1 LLGLSKTPIV
11 LGTRDI
17 EVALNDFLNDAREGE
32 EIWIITPYATM
43 KKLSSLRRMIS
54 GAAEFG
60 CNINFVVR
68 DEPEQVKPAVSD
80 LVEAIENGLKLFA
93 YKRLHAKL
101 YWFEEGCIV
110 TSANLVDGSFESST
124 EIGLLIPPGPLHTEI
139 REWINIEIE
148 SGIRRV
154 DKKSKVIK
162 SKNTMASIKKAHCI
176 RCKKSITNNVKK
188 PYCPEHYKSWA
199 KYSNP
204 TYKEQYC
211 HICGKKS
218 ESTMSKPI
226 CLSCYKSLH

>member
-1 LLGLSKTPIV
+1 MLGLSKTPNV

-17 EVALNDFLNDAREGE
+17 EVALNEFLNDAREGE

-43 KKLSSLRRMIS
+43 EKLSSLRRIIS

-60 CNINFVVR
+60 CDINFVVR
-68 DEPEQVKPAVSD
+68 DEPGQVTPAVSD
-80 LVEAIENGLKLFA
+80 LSEAIENGLKLFA
-93 YKRLHAKL
+93 YKRLHAKV

-124 EIGLLIPPGPLHTEI
+124 EIGLIIPTGSLHTEI

-148 SGIRRV
+148 SGIRRI
-154 DKKSKVIK
+154 DKNYKVIK
-162 SKNTMASIKKAHCI
+162 PKNARDSTNKAHCI
-176 RCKKSITNNVKK
+176 RCKKSITKNAKK
-188 PYCPEHYKSWA
+188 PYCSEHYKSWA

-204 TYKEQYC
+204 TYKEKYC
-211 HICGKKS
+211 HICGKKN

-226 CLSCYKSLH
+226 CLSCFKSLH